1 VSISD
6 AQRRPLPRAN
16 WLATVPHGVPAS
28 QYQFVSAA
36 GEYLAFLGRI
46 SPEKGP
52 ADAIALAIRAGL
64 PLKIAAK
71 VDQVDRAYFENVI
84 KPLLAHPLI
93 EFVGEIGDADKSAFL
108 GGARALLFPIAWP
121 EPFGL
126 VMIEAMACGTP
137 VIAYDSGSV
146 REVVGQGRSGFIVS
160 GPEEALAAIAR
171 CTELPRRAVRA
182 DFERRFTARTMAEA
196 YVEVYAA
203 MSAPRKALARIAA
216 SM

>member
-1 VSISD
+1 
-6 AQRRPLPRAN
+6 
-16 WLATVPHGVPAS
+16 
-28 QYQFVSAA
+28 
-36 GEYLAFLGRI
+36 
-46 SPEKGP
+46 
-52 ADAIALAIRAGL
+52 
-64 PLKIAAK
+64 
-71 VDQVDRAYFENVI
+71 
-84 KPLLAHPLI
+84 
-93 EFVGEIGDADKSAFL
+93 
-108 GGARALLFPIAWP
+108 
-121 EPFGL
+121 
-126 VMIEAMACGTP
+126 MIEAMACGTP

-196 YVEVYAA
+196 YVEVYAG